1 MRKNNMKHVEVVCAL
16 IENKNNEIF
25 CCKRGPGRA
34 LEGYW
39 EFPGGK
45 VEEHET
51 HEQTIV
57 REIKEELKSDIE
69 PLEYI
74 GKSYYEYT
82 NMAPYKDFSI
92 TMYAYRCKLIN
103 GSLELTEHTAKKWV
117 KKEDMDANDFAPAD
131 RVFVRNN

>member
-1 MRKNNMKHVEVVCAL
+1 MKHYEVVCAI
-16 IENKNNEIF
+16 IENDKGEIF

-34 LEGYW
+34 MEGFF

-57 REIKEELKSDIE
+57 REILEELKTNIE

-74 GKSYYEYT
+74 GKSDYQYT

-92 TMYAYRCKLIN
+92 TLYAYRCKLISGN
-103 GSLELTEHTAKKWV
+103 LELTEHTEKKFV
-117 KKEDMDANDFAPAD
+117 KKSLLNKEEFAPAD
-131 RVFVRNN
+131 RYLIDLIKRAN